1 MIRLL
6 VLGDL
11 NLDVHAEEPSPT
23 ACGQEIRSTVRV
35 TPGGSAGTFARV
47 AAKLGADVTFLGVVG
62 NDSVGDLLERDLV
75 ACGIRPH
82 LRRTERPS
90 GVVLALHRGS
100 DRSMICSR
108 GANDALD
115 EDDVD
120 PTLFVGVHHLH
131 VSGYAFLS
139 ESQARAARRAIAL
152 ARAVGATVSVNA
164 PPANLMESLGLDLF
178 REELRDAAFLI
189 LNRDEGRLLTGC
201 NEDAAIVDALAASH
215 AAGALTVGSQGA
227 LAWRGEE
234 RNLTRP
240 AAALDVDPTGAGDAY
255 AAAFVVRLLAG
266 DGLAAVNRT
275 ACATAG
281 AHLAAPWTQR
291 ASPS

>member
-1 MIRLL
+1 MIRLV

-11 NLDVHAEEPSPT
+11 NLDVHAEEPTPT
-23 ACGQEIRSTVRV
+23 ECGQETRSAVRV

-47 AAKLGADVTFLGVVG
+47 AAKLGAHVTFVGAVG
-62 NDSVGDLLERDLV
+62 NDAVGDLLERDLSSL
-75 ACGIRPH
+75 GIRPH
-82 LRRTERPS
+82 LRRAERPS
-90 GVVLALHRGS
+90 GVVLALHRGG

-108 GANDALD
+108 GANDTLD

-120 PTLFVGVHHLH
+120 STLFVGVHHLH

-152 ARAVGATVSVNA
+152 ARSVGATVSVNT
-164 PPANLMESLGLDLF
+164 PPASLMESLGLDLF
-178 REELRDAAFLI
+178 RRELRDVAILI

-215 AAGALTVGSQGA
+215 AAGAVTLGPQGA

-234 RNLTRP
+234 RTLARP
-240 AAALDVDPTGAGDAY
+240 PAVLDVDPTGAGDAY
-255 AAAFVVRLLAG
+255 AAALVVRLLSG
-266 DGLAAVNRT
+266 SRLAVANRT
-275 ACATAG
+275 ACATAH
-281 AHLAAPWTQR
+281 AHLVAP
-291 ASPS
+291 